1 MCFQFIRVLFPNC
14 SNIVYFYFVIVSP
27 LQLIRII
34 TQPESQVV
42 RLERVEETITLHC
55 QAKSLSGQQ
64 LEYKWY
70 YLRGSDNP
78 ATLKKE
84 NKKVRSTEPH
94 INITLKLSNK
104 QEWRYFCEV
113 SVASHPQLFVASNVA
128 VIRLQSGELL

>member
-1 MCFQFIRVLFPNC
+1 MR
-14 SNIVYFYFVIVSP
+14 IV
-27 LQLIRII
+27 R
-34 TQPESQVV
+34 QPGSQMVK
-42 RLERVEETITLHC
+42 LERAEETITLHC
-55 QAKSLSGQQ
+55 QAESLSGQQ

-94 INITLKLSNK
+94 IEITLKLSNK

-113 SVASHPQLFVASNVA
+113 SVAGHPQYFVASNVA
-128 VIRLQSGELL
+128 VIKLQSGELL